1 MKRRLKKVKNFIL
14 KTITWIMGI
23 ICILSVCSIDSPTW
37 IPTIAL
43 VVSMAWLIPFGFANG
58 WFEE

>member
-1 MKRRLKKVKNFIL
+1 MKRRLKKVRRFIL
-14 KTITWIMGI
+14 ISITWIMGI
-23 ICILSVCSIDSPTW
+23 ICLLSVCALDSPSW

-43 VVSMAWLIPFGFANG
+43 AVSMAWLIPFGFANG